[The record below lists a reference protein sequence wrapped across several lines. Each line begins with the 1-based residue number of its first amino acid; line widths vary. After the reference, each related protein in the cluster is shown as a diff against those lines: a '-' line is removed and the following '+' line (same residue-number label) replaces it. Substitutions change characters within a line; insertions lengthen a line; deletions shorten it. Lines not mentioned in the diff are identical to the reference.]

1 MEGTISS
8 IGSELNLKKNA
19 DDFSDGAGQ
28 QYPHSSLYGDLKV
41 KELFT
46 ELYLPLAT
54 DTNLNFSIRYS
65 DYSLE
70 ENSLTY
76 DIGLVQLFEE
86 KYTLKFSQQ
95 KAIRMPDINDLYS
108 PTKVNQTFLDSDPC
122 SGINPLKST
131 SECSRTGVT
140 ESLYGKISNTE
151 DQINSLIGG
160 NINSERLKEIGNEGV
175 LALSLIHI

>member
-1 MEGTISS
+1 MCIR
-8 IGSELNLKKNA
+8 
-19 DDFSDGAGQ
+19 DR
-28 QYPHSSLYGDLKV
+28 QYPHSSLYGSLKV
-41 KELFT
+41 KELFS
-46 ELYLPLAT
+46 EIYMPLVT

-108 PTKVNQTFLDSDPC
+108 PTKVNQAFLSSDPC
-122 SGINPLKST
+122 SGSNPSKSIL
-131 SECSRTGVT
+131 ECARTGVT
-140 ESLYGKISNTE
+140 ESLYGNISNTE
-151 DQINSLIGG
+151 TQINSLIGG
-160 NINSERLKEIGNEGV
+160 NLNLRPETAITNS
-175 LALSLIHI
+175 LSCLLYTSPSPRDSSPSRMPSSA